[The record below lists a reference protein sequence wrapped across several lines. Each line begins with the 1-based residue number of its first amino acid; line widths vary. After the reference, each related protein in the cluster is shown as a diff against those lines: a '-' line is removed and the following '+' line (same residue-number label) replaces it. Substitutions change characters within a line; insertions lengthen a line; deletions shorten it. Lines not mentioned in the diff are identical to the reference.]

1 MGENKRR
8 DWISEKMDKAFKESL
23 SEKDYQVVSNRQIMM
38 RPDIKLPQ
46 PFASW
51 SNSL

>member
-23 SEKDYQVVSNRQIMM
+23 SEKDYQVVMGLS
-38 RPDIKLPQ
+38 KWYK
-46 PFASW
+46 A
-51 SNSL
+51 

>member
-23 SEKDYQVVSNRQIMM
+23 SESKRLI
-38 RPDIKLPQ
+38 
-46 PFASW
+46 FG
-51 SNSL
+51 